1 MEAIMSRGFKIRTVT
16 VRSGSYSYK
25 THKLTGR
32 LNGVRI
38 RRNFQNLNEALGE
51 KNRLEVEAA
60 NIAGR
65 IRAVHTRLTNE
76 EVAAA
81 EQALTRL
88 AGRPLAFAIDW
99 FLANYKPPIADVTLE
114 DAKAA
119 FLADRSRHVRAVA
132 LRDYRGTLKRFCAAF
147 PGRMVHSITTA
158 EVERFLLALNV
169 GKKRWNNLRGD
180 LSAFFSFSAK
190 PPREWAR
197 SNPVTPI
204 STFKITRGIPEIL
217 SVDTA
222 RNLMAYVE
230 GYAGGPR
237 SKLPK
242 GVLVPYFALTLF
254 AGLRPSVPDG
264 EVCKLARH
272 PNRLRLLDLGLGVIR
287 ITPDIAKTNDV
298 RQVTIQ
304 PNLSAWLQAY
314 PLERFPIVP
323 KNARRMIQHVRARF
337 ALGDDVLRHTYI
349 SAYVAK
355 YRSLGDAALQA
366 GNSEAMIR
374 RHYFN
379 VISEADAAAFW
390 SIVPRA

>member
-16 VRSGSYSYK
+16 VRTGGYSYQ
-25 THKLTGR
+25 THKLSGR
-32 LNGVRI
+32 LNGQRI
-38 RRNFQNLNEALGE
+38 RKNFKSLAEAIGA

-60 NIAGR
+60 NLDGR
-65 IRAVHTRLTNE
+65 IRSVHTRLSTE
-76 EVAAA
+76 QLAAA
-81 EQALTRL
+81 ENAITRL
-88 AGRPLAFAIDW
+88 AGRPLAFAVDW
-99 FLANYKPPIADVTLE
+99 FLENYKPPLADVSLE

-119 FLADRSRHVRAVA
+119 FLADRGRHVRALA
-132 LRDYRGTLKRFCAAF
+132 LRDYRQTLTRVCDAF
-147 PGRMVHSITTA
+147 PGRLVHTITTA
-158 EVERFLLALNV
+158 DVERFLLSLNV

-180 LSAFFSFSAK
+180 LNAFFNFCMK

-197 SNPVTPI
+197 TNPVTPL
-204 STFKITRGIPEIL
+204 SMFKITRGIPEVM

-222 RNLMAYVE
+222 RELMAYVE
-230 GYAGGPR
+230 GYAGSER
-237 SKLPK
+237 SELPM

-264 EVCKLARH
+264 EVCKLGRH
-272 PNRLRLLDLGLGVIR
+272 PSVAKLVDLALGVIR
-287 ITPDIAKTNDV
+287 ITPEIAKTNDV

-304 PNLSAWLQAY
+304 PNLASWLRAY

-323 KNARRMIQHVRARF
+323 KNARRMIQHVREKF
-337 ALGDDVLRHTYI
+337 SLGDDVLRHTFI
-349 SAYVAK
+349 SALVAK

-366 GNSEAMIR
+366 GNSEAMVR

-390 SIVPRA
+390 AIVPRP